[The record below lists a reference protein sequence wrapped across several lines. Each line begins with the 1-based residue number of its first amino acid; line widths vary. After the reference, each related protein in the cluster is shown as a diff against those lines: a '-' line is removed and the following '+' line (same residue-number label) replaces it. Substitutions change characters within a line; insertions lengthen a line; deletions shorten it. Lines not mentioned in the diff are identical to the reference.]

1 MKYIRELVDYKA
13 YSSYSESNY
22 DDENL
27 SKYLKEIGE
36 IPLLT
41 PEEEYELAKR
51 SSNGDNNALKKLE
64 EANLRLVVSIAKKY
78 KPHGMDFLDLI
89 QEGNLGLLKAA
100 KSFDFSKG
108 FRFSTYATKWIR
120 QSISLSLKT
129 KSNTIRIENHMFDNV
144 RNYCNFK
151 TNYIK
156 KYGVEPDNEIV
167 MQELNV
173 SSEVLKNMKLSII
186 KQNVF
191 SLEEPINN
199 ADEEQSILLDYVPDK
214 NDLISDKIDDI
225 CFNEDISF
233 IMDKFYDVLSD
244 REQQIL
250 LNYFG
255 FIDGKPKTLIEV
267 GKIVGLSRESVRQI
281 KNSSLKKLENLL
293 NERDKK
299 KNMMVRKYEVR

>member
-1 MKYIRELVDYKA
+1 MKYIRELVNYKT
-13 YSSYSESNY
+13 YSSYGESNY

-27 SKYLKEIGE
+27 NKYLKEIDE

-64 EANLRLVVSIAKKY
+64 EANLKLVVFIAKKY

-89 QEGNLGLLKAA
+89 QEGNIGLLKAA
-100 KSFDFSKG
+100 KAFDFSKG

-120 QSISLSLKT
+120 KSISLSLKT

-156 KYGVEPDNEIV
+156 RYGVEPDDEIV

-214 NDLISDKIDDI
+214 TDLISDKIDDI

-255 FIDGKPKTLIEV
+255 FVDGKPKTLIEV

-281 KNSSLKKLENLL
+281 KNCSLKKLENEL

-299 KNMMVRKYEVR
+299 KNMLVRKYEVR